1 MFIVEDGTGLPN
13 ANSLASVQ
21 DFKDYYSLRN
31 VDIST
36 LTDAQIEG
44 FLVLGTDYIVQKY
57 DFKGS
62 KLKDT
67 QSLPFP
73 RVVNNE
79 TIFPTNVKYAT
90 ILLAFKSQNGSL
102 LADSQ
107 QQVKKEKVDV
117 LEVEYMDGSSSEVVY
132 NDVLG
137 YLKTYLSNVGN
148 VYNISRT

>member
-1 MFIVEDGTGLPN
+1 MFIVEDSTGLSN

-31 VDIST
+31 VNIST
-36 LTDAQIEG
+36 LTDTQIEG

-79 TIFPTNVKYAT
+79 TIFPNNVKYAT

-137 YLKTYLSNVGN
+137 YLKPFLSNAGN

>member
-1 MFIVEDGTGLPN
+1 MFVYETGEGLSN

-21 DFKDYYSLRN
+21 DFKDYYLLRN

-36 LTDAQIEG
+36 LTDTQIEG

-79 TIFPTNVKYAT
+79 TIFPINVKYAT

-137 YLKTYLSNVGN
+137 YLKPYLSNAGN
-148 VYNISRT
+148 IYNISRT

>member
-1 MFIVEDGTGLPN
+1 MFVYEDGTGLSN

-36 LTDAQIEG
+36 LIDTQIEG

-79 TIFPTNVKYAT
+79 TIFPINVKYAT

-137 YLKTYLSNVGN
+137 YLKPYLSNAGN

>member
-1 MFIVEDGTGLPN
+1 MFIVEDSTGLSN

-31 VDIST
+31 VNIST
-36 LTDAQIEG
+36 LTDTQIEG

-137 YLKTYLSNVGN
+137 YLKPYLSNAGN

>member
-1 MFIVEDGTGLPN
+1 MFVYEDGTGLSN

-31 VDIST
+31 IDIST
-36 LTDAQIEG
+36 LTDTQIEG

-79 TIFPTNVKYAT
+79 TIFPINVKYAT

-117 LEVEYMDGSSSEVVY
+117 LEVEYMDGSSSEVIY

-137 YLKTYLSNVGN
+137 YLKPYLSNAGN

>member
-1 MFIVEDGTGLPN
+1 MFIVEDSTGLSN

-31 VDIST
+31 VNIST
-36 LTDAQIEG
+36 LTDEKIEG

-73 RVVNNE
+73 RVINNE
-79 TIFPTNVKYAT
+79 TIFPINVKYAT

-137 YLKTYLSNVGN
+137 YLKPYLSNAGN

>member
-1 MFIVEDGTGLPN
+1 MFVYEDGTGLSN

-31 VDIST
+31 VNIST
-36 LTDAQIEG
+36 LTDTQIEG

-117 LEVEYMDGSSSEVVY
+117 LEVEYMDGSSSEVIY

-137 YLKTYLSNVGN
+137 YLKPYLSNAGN
-148 VYNISRT
+148 IYNISRT

>member
-1 MFIVEDGTGLPN
+1 MFVYEDGTGLPN

-31 VDIST
+31 VNIST
-36 LTDAQIEG
+36 LTDTQIEG

-73 RVVNNE
+73 RVINNE

-137 YLKTYLSNVGN
+137 YLKPYLSNAGN

>member
-1 MFIVEDGTGLPN
+1 MFIVEDSTGLPN

-31 VDIST
+31 VNIST
-36 LTDAQIEG
+36 LTDTQIEG

-79 TIFPTNVKYAT
+79 AIFPINVKYAT

-137 YLKTYLSNVGN
+137 YLKPYLSNAGN
-148 VYNISRT
+148 VYSISRT

>member
-1 MFIVEDGTGLPN
+1 MFIVEDSTGLSN

-31 VDIST
+31 VNIST
-36 LTDAQIEG
+36 LTDTQIEG
-44 FLVLGTDYIVQKY
+44 FLVLGTDYIEQKY
-57 DFKGS
+57 DFKGY
-62 KLKDT
+62 KVKDT

-73 RVVNNE
+73 RVINNE

-137 YLKTYLSNVGN
+137 YLKPYLSNAGN
-148 VYNISRT
+148 IYNISRT

>member
-1 MFIVEDGTGLPN
+1 MFTVEDGTGLPN

-31 VDIST
+31 IDIST
-36 LTDAQIEG
+36 LTDTQIEG

-90 ILLAFKSQNGSL
+90 ILLAYKSQNGSL

-137 YLKTYLSNVGN
+137 YLKPYLSNAGN
-148 VYNISRT
+148 IYNISRT

>member
-1 MFIVEDGTGLPN
+1 MFIVEDSSGLPN

-31 VDIST
+31 VNIST
-36 LTDAQIEG
+36 LTDEKIEG

-73 RVVNNE
+73 RVINNE

-137 YLKTYLSNVGN
+137 YLKPYLSNAGN

>member
-1 MFIVEDGTGLPN
+1 MFVYEDGTGLSN

-31 VDIST
+31 VNIST
-36 LTDAQIEG
+36 LTDTQIEG

-57 DFKGS
+57 DFKGT

-79 TIFPTNVKYAT
+79 TIFPINVKYAT

-137 YLKTYLSNVGN
+137 YLKPYLSNAGN

>member
-1 MFIVEDGTGLPN
+1 MFVYEDGTGLSN

-31 VDIST
+31 VNIST
-36 LTDAQIEG
+36 LTDTQIEG

-73 RVVNNE
+73 RVVDNE

-117 LEVEYMDGSSSEVVY
+117 LEVEYMDGSSSEVIY

-137 YLKTYLSNVGN
+137 YLKPYLSNAGN

>member
-1 MFIVEDGTGLPN
+1 MFIVEDSTGLPN

-21 DFKDYYSLRN
+21 DFKDYYLLRN
-31 VDIST
+31 VNIST
-36 LTDAQIEG
+36 LTDTQIEG

-62 KLKDT
+62 RLKDT

-79 TIFPTNVKYAT
+79 TIFPINVKYAT
-90 ILLAFKSQNGSL
+90 ILLAFKSQNGNL

-137 YLKTYLSNVGN
+137 YLKPYLSNAGN

>member
-1 MFIVEDGTGLPN
+1 MFTVETGEGLPN

-31 VDIST
+31 IDIST
-36 LTDAQIEG
+36 LADTEIEG
-44 FLVLGTDYIVQKY
+44 MLVLGTDYIVQKY

-73 RVVNNE
+73 RVINNE
-79 TIFPTNVKYAT
+79 TIFPNNVKYAT

-117 LEVEYMDGSSSEVVY
+117 LEVEYMDGSSSEVIY

-137 YLKTYLSNVGN
+137 YLKPYLSNAGN

>member
-1 MFIVEDGTGLPN
+1 MFVYEDGTGLSN

-36 LTDAQIEG
+36 LTDTQIEG

-73 RVVNNE
+73 RVVSNE
-79 TIFPTNVKYAT
+79 TIFPNNVKYAT

-137 YLKTYLSNVGN
+137 YLKPYLSNAGN

>member
-1 MFIVEDGTGLPN
+1 MFIVEDSTGLSN

-31 VDIST
+31 VNIST
-36 LTDAQIEG
+36 LTDEKIEG

-79 TIFPTNVKYAT
+79 TIFPINVKYAT

-137 YLKTYLSNVGN
+137 YLKPYLSNAGN
-148 VYNISRT
+148 IYNISRT

>member
-1 MFIVEDGTGLPN
+1 MFIVEDGTGLSN

-21 DFKDYYSLRN
+21 DFKDYYTLRYI
-31 VDIST
+31 DIST

-73 RVVNNE
+73 RVINDE
-79 TIFPTNVKYAT
+79 TIFPNNVKYAT

-137 YLKTYLSNVGN
+137 YLKPYLSNAGN
-148 VYNISRT
+148 IYNISRT

>member
-1 MFIVEDGTGLPN
+1 MFIVEDSTGLSN
-13 ANSLASVQ
+13 ANSLAYVQ

-31 VDIST
+31 VNIST
-36 LTDAQIEG
+36 LTDTQIEG

-57 DFKGS
+57 DFKGT

-79 TIFPTNVKYAT
+79 TIFPANVKYAT

-137 YLKTYLSNVGN
+137 YLKPYLSNAGN

>member
-1 MFIVEDGTGLPN
+1 MFVYEDGTGLPN

-31 VDIST
+31 IDIST
-36 LTDAQIEG
+36 LTDTQIEG
-44 FLVLGTDYIVQKY
+44 FLVLGTDYILQKY

-137 YLKTYLSNVGN
+137 YLKPYLSNAGN

>member
-1 MFIVEDGTGLPN
+1 MFVYEDGTGLSN

-36 LTDAQIEG
+36 LTDTQIEG

-79 TIFPTNVKYAT
+79 TIFPNNVKYAT

-137 YLKTYLSNVGN
+137 YLKPYLSNAGN

>member
-1 MFIVEDGTGLPN
+1 MFLVETGEGLPN

-31 VDIST
+31 IDIST
-36 LTDAQIEG
+36 LTDTQIEG

-73 RVVNNE
+73 RVINNE

-117 LEVEYMDGSSSEVVY
+117 LEVEYMDGSSSEVIY

-137 YLKTYLSNVGN
+137 YLKPYLSNAGN

>member
-1 MFIVEDGTGLPN
+1 MFTVETDEGLPN

-36 LTDAQIEG
+36 LADTQIEG

-57 DFKGS
+57 DFIGS

-79 TIFPTNVKYAT
+79 TIFPVNVKYAT

-137 YLKTYLSNVGN
+137 YLKPYLSNVGN
-148 VYNISRT
+148 IYNISRT

>member
-1 MFIVEDGTGLPN
+1 MFIVEDSTGLPN

-31 VDIST
+31 IDIST
-36 LTDAQIEG
+36 LTDTQIEG

-73 RVVNNE
+73 RVINNE
-79 TIFPTNVKYAT
+79 TIFPNNVKYAT

-117 LEVEYMDGSSSEVVY
+117 LEVEYMDGSSSEVIY

-137 YLKTYLSNVGN
+137 YLKPYLSNAGN

>member
-1 MFIVEDGTGLPN
+1 MFVYETGEGLPN
-13 ANSLASVQ
+13 ANSLTSVQ

-31 VDIST
+31 IDIST
-36 LTDAQIEG
+36 LTDTQIEG

-73 RVVNNE
+73 RVINNE
-79 TIFPTNVKYAT
+79 TIFPNNVKYAT

-107 QQVKKEKVDV
+107 QPVKKEKVDV
-117 LEVEYMDGSSSEVVY
+117 LEVEYMDGSSSEVIY

-137 YLKTYLSNVGN
+137 YLKPYLSNAGN

>member
-1 MFIVEDGTGLPN
+1 MFIVEDSTGLSN

-31 VDIST
+31 IDVST
-36 LTDAQIEG
+36 LTDTQIEG

-79 TIFPTNVKYAT
+79 TIFPINVKYAT

-137 YLKTYLSNVGN
+137 YLKPYLSNAGN

>member
-1 MFIVEDGTGLPN
+1 MFVYETGEGLPN

-31 VDIST
+31 IDIST
-36 LTDAQIEG
+36 LTDTQIEG

-73 RVVNNE
+73 RVINNE

-137 YLKTYLSNVGN
+137 YLKPYLSNAGN

>member
-1 MFIVEDGTGLPN
+1 MFVYEDGTGLPN

-36 LTDAQIEG
+36 LTDTQIEG

-137 YLKTYLSNVGN
+137 YLKPYLSNAGN

>member
-1 MFIVEDGTGLPN
+1 MFIVEDSTGLPN

-31 VDIST
+31 VNIST
-36 LTDAQIEG
+36 LTDTQIEG

-79 TIFPTNVKYAT
+79 TIFPTNVKYAA

-137 YLKTYLSNVGN
+137 YLKPYLSNAGN

>member
-1 MFIVEDGTGLPN
+1 MFVYETGEGLPN
-13 ANSLASVQ
+13 ANSLTSVQ

-31 VDIST
+31 IDIST
-36 LTDAQIEG
+36 LTDTQIEG

-73 RVVNNE
+73 RVINNE
-79 TIFPTNVKYAT
+79 TIFPNNVKYAT

-107 QQVKKEKVDV
+107 QQVNKEKVDV
-117 LEVEYMDGSSSEVVY
+117 LEVEYMDGSSSEVIY

-137 YLKTYLSNVGN
+137 YLKPYLSNAGN

>member
-1 MFIVEDGTGLPN
+1 MFTVEDGTGLPN

-31 VDIST
+31 IDIST
-36 LTDAQIEG
+36 LTDEKIEG

-117 LEVEYMDGSSSEVVY
+117 LEVEYMDGSSSEVIY

-137 YLKTYLSNVGN
+137 YLKPYLSNAGN

>member
-1 MFIVEDGTGLPN
+1 MFTVEDGTGLPN

-21 DFKDYYSLRN
+21 EFKDYYSLRN
-31 VDIST
+31 IDIST
-36 LTDAQIEG
+36 LTDTQIEG

-73 RVVNNE
+73 RAINNE
-79 TIFPTNVKYAT
+79 TIFPNNVKYAT

-117 LEVEYMDGSSSEVVY
+117 LEVEYMDGSNSEVIY

-137 YLKTYLSNVGN
+137 YLKPYLSNAGN
-148 VYNISRT
+148 VYTISRT

>member
-1 MFIVEDGTGLPN
+1 MFVYEDGTGLPN

-31 VDIST
+31 IDIST
-36 LTDAQIEG
+36 LTDTQIEG

-137 YLKTYLSNVGN
+137 YLKPYLSNAGN

>member
-1 MFIVEDGTGLPN
+1 MFVYETGEGLPN
-13 ANSLASVQ
+13 ANSLTSVQ

-31 VDIST
+31 IDIST
-36 LTDAQIEG
+36 LTDTQIEG

-73 RVVNNE
+73 RVINNE
-79 TIFPTNVKYAT
+79 TIFPNNVKYAT

-117 LEVEYMDGSSSEVVY
+117 LEVEYMDGSSSEVIY

-137 YLKTYLSNVGN
+137 YLKPYLSNAGN

>member
-1 MFIVEDGTGLPN
+1 MFIVEDSTGLTN

-31 VDIST
+31 VNIST
-36 LTDAQIEG
+36 LTDEKIEG

-79 TIFPTNVKYAT
+79 TIFPINVKYAT

-137 YLKTYLSNVGN
+137 YLKPYLSNAGN

>member
-1 MFIVEDGTGLPN
+1 MFVYEDGTGLSN

-36 LTDAQIEG
+36 LTDTQIEG

-73 RVVNNE
+73 RVINNE
-79 TIFPTNVKYAT
+79 TIFPINVKYAT

-137 YLKTYLSNVGN
+137 YLKPYLSNAGN

>member
-21 DFKDYYSLRN
+21 DFKDYYTLRN
-31 VDIST
+31 IDIST
-36 LTDAQIEG
+36 LTDTQIEG

-73 RVVNNE
+73 RVVDNE

-117 LEVEYMDGSSSEVVY
+117 LEVEYMDGSSSEVIY

-137 YLKTYLSNVGN
+137 YLKPYLSNAGN

>member
-1 MFIVEDGTGLPN
+1 MFLVEDGTGLPN

-31 VDIST
+31 IDIST
-36 LTDAQIEG
+36 LTDTQIEG

-57 DFKGS
+57 DFKGEP
-62 KLKDT
+62 LKDT

-117 LEVEYMDGSSSEVVY
+117 LEVEYMDNSSSEVVY

-137 YLKTYLSNVGN
+137 YLKPYLSNAGN

>member
-1 MFIVEDGTGLPN
+1 MFTVEDSTGLPN

-31 VDIST
+31 VNIST
-36 LTDAQIEG
+36 LTDTQIEG

-137 YLKTYLSNVGN
+137 YLKPYLSNAGN
-148 VYNISRT
+148 IYNISRT